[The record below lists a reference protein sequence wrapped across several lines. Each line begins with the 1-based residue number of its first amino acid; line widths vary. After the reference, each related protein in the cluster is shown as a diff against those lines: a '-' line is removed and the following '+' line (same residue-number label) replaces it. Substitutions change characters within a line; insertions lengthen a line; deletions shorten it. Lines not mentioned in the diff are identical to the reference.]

1 MKTLIC
7 AVLAAFLAEGPAR
20 ADPVWDPT
28 EIARLSQQAA
38 QLVTNLSTTID
49 TLQTFDKL
57 ATQIGTMGPRTS
69 FASSAPAALA
79 SYAALPSAGMP
90 GTTDASALLSAP
102 SLSATGRQQ
111 TRQLWREAYQRV
123 ATEGLAVSQVAN
135 RDAGGAINRSKTLA
149 NAASGAQDL
158 RGDLQANSA
167 VGLAV
172 LQELGAV
179 QAVLALLL
187 EQQSLA
193 RLTAIANN
201 GAGS

>member
-1 MKTLIC
+1 MRSLIG
-7 AVLAAFLAEGPAR
+7 AALAALLAAKSAA

-38 QLVTNLSTTID
+38 QLATNLSTTID
-49 TLQTFDKL
+49 TLRTFDKL
-57 ATQIGTMGPRTS
+57 AIQIGAMGGRTWFTS
-69 FASSAPAALA
+69 TAPTALA
-79 SYAALPSAGMP
+79 NYATLPSM
-90 GTTDASALLSAP
+90 DAPVASDAFSLLSP
-102 SLSATGRQQ
+102 GSPSATQLRQN
-111 TRQLWREAYQRV
+111 RQIWLGAYQR
-123 ATEGLAVSQVAN
+123 AAAEGLAVSQVAN
-135 RDAGGAINRSKTLA
+135 QDAGSAISRSKTLA
-149 NAASGAQDL
+149 DATSGAQDL
-158 RGDLQANSA
+158 RSDIQANSA

-193 RLTAIANN
+193 RLTSIANN